1 MATYAV
7 VGATSWGT
15 TLAWLL
21 ARNGHRT
28 WLVARDER
36 EAALVESARG
46 IARLPGLAL
55 PALVSTC
62 APASLPDGLAGAVV
76 AVPAQALRTTLAGM
90 PALRDVPALSAA
102 KGLELT
108 SGLRMT
114 EVMVDLGWRVKDVAC
129 LSGPNL
135 SHEIARGLP
144 AAAVVG
150 AAAAELGT
158 TWQGAL
164 SGGAFRVYHTDD
176 VVGVELGGAL
186 KNVIAIAAGAAAGL
200 GMGANTVA
208 AILTRGLAEV
218 TRLGVALGARQAT
231 FLGLAGVG
239 DMAATCYS
247 PLSRNRQLG
256 ELLAR
261 GQSPAEAVAAIGE
274 AVEGMQTAPVALRL
288 ARGNNVAAPIT
299 EQVCAVLSGTSTV
312 AAAMAELLGRPPR
325 AESSAEA

>member
-1 MATYAV
+1 M
-7 VGATSWGT
+7 
-15 TLAWLL
+15 
-21 ARNGHRT
+21 
-28 WLVARDER
+28 
-36 EAALVESARG
+36 
-46 IARLPGLAL
+46 
-55 PALVSTC
+55 PA
-62 APASLPDGLAGAVV
+62 GLAGVIA
-76 AVPAQALRTTLAGM
+76 AVPAQAMRTTLATM
-90 PALRDVPALSAA
+90 PSLRELPLLSAA

-114 EVMVDLGWRVKDVAC
+114 EVLVDLGWLADDVAC

-135 SHEIARGLP
+135 SHEISRGLP

-150 AAAAELGT
+150 AAAPEVGAA
-158 TWQGAL
+158 WQTAL
-164 SGGAFRVYHTDD
+164 SGGAFRVYRTDD

-186 KNVIAIAAGAAAGL
+186 KNVIAIAAGAAVGL

-218 TRLGVALGARQAT
+218 TRLGAALGARQAT

-261 GQSPAEAVAAIGE
+261 GQSPSEAVATIGE
-274 AVEGMQTAPVALRL
+274 AVEGMQTASVALEL
-288 ARGNNVAAPIT
+288 ALRNNVAAPIT
-299 EQVCAVLSGTSTV
+299 EQVCAVLSGATTV
-312 AAAMAELLGRPPR
+312 ASAMAELLARPPR
-325 AESSAEA
+325 PESNAEA

>member
-1 MATYAV
+1 MASYAV

-21 ARNGHRT
+21 ARNGHQT
-28 WLVARDER
+28 WLVARDDG
-36 EAALVESARG
+36 EANLVDSRRG
-46 IARLPGLAL
+46 IERLPGLIL
-55 PALVSTC
+55 PSLVSTC
-62 APASLPDGLAGAVV
+62 GPGGLPASLDGVIV
-76 AVPAQALRTTLAGM
+76 AVPAQSLRSTLQPM
-90 PALRDVPALSAA
+90 QVLRGFPALSAA

-114 EVMVDLGWRVKDVAC
+114 EVLADLGWRATDIAC

-135 SHEIARGLP
+135 SHEIVRGLP

-150 AAAAELGT
+150 AAATEIGAA
-158 TWQGAL
+158 WQTAL

-186 KNVIAIAAGAAAGL
+186 KNVIAIAAGAAVGL

-218 TRLGVALGARQAT
+218 TRLGVAMGARQAT

-261 GQSPAEAVAAIGE
+261 GQSPAEAVATIGE
-274 AVEGMQTAPVALRL
+274 AVEGMQTAPVALHL
-288 ARGNNVAAPIT
+288 AHRNNVAAPIT
-299 EQVCAVLSGTSTV
+299 EQVCAVLSGTATV
-312 AAAMAELLGRPPR
+312 AAAMAELLARPPR
-325 AESSAEA
+325 AESNAEA